1 MPTRQATIG
10 QRTVSLDARPD
21 RLDLRDRSYTPPL
34 GNLPSEWPTTQQV
47 AQYLPEYARQ
57 GLVLDQG
64 SEGACTGFGLAAVIN
79 YLGFVISL
87 QKPEVQARKVSPAM
101 LYQLARMYD
110 EWPGEDY
117 EGSSCRGALKGWH
130 RHGVCREDLWPY
142 KLDRKGRRVHVA
154 PLEDP
159 DLPDDPEH
167 NWDVDALSR
176 TLGVYYRVDVR
187 SVVDL
192 QAAIFQ
198 NGAVY
203 VSATV
208 HEGWAVPTRKQL
220 RGHADLVRIK
230 PVAQPKEAGGHAFAL
245 VGYNEQGFVVQNS
258 WGPSW
263 GSHGFALLPYED
275 WVQHAT
281 DAWVFTMGVSCQQL
295 GQGAAMV
302 RSQVTNKG

>member
-34 GNLPSEWPTTQQV
+34 GNLPSEWPPKDWVET
-47 AQYLPEYARQ
+47 YLPRYAKQ
-57 GLVLDQG
+57 KLVLDQG
-64 SEGACTGFGLAAVIN
+64 SEGACTGFGLAAVVN

-230 PVAQPKEAGGHAFAL
+230 PVAQPK
-245 VGYNEQGFVVQNS
+245 
-258 WGPSW
+258 
-263 GSHGFALLPYED
+263 
-275 WVQHAT
+275 
-281 DAWVFTMGVSCQQL
+281 
-295 GQGAAMV
+295 
-302 RSQVTNKG
+302 